1 MKMFRKALM
10 IAAFAGAVMFVA
22 AGCCG
27 SGSCGKS
34 DCPSGKA
41 CSGMSGAT
49 VYSKEQ
55 AEAAGKTACPA
66 PAAK

>member
-27 SGSCGKS
+27 SGGKS

-41 CSGMSGAT
+41 CPTTACP
-49 VYSKEQ
+49 
-55 AEAAGKTACPA
+55 GKTACPA

>member
-41 CSGMSGAT
+41 CPTTACP
-49 VYSKEQ
+49 
-55 AEAAGKTACPA
+55 GKTACPA
-66 PAAK
+66 PVAK